1 MALYLVILR
10 FLIDLMYLYDV
21 FELIAE
27 CGDSGVWFSG
37 EMCGCVSLAGGNAVV
52 YRSLRKDTL
61 IVTR

>member
-1 MALYLVILR
+1 
-10 FLIDLMYLYDV
+10 MYLYDV